1 MGAYAELID
10 NNGAFAEF
18 VRTYA
23 SMEEEEEETGIIL
36 KLCLCVIKLLSI
48 KIPYRS
54 ASVHRK
60 YRGFTRST
68 SFSRKFVRET
78 DLMVDIYMI

>member
-23 SMEEEEEETGIIL
+23 SMEVEEDETGILL
-36 KLCLCVIKLLSI
+36 KLCLSVMTKNFPRVVQ
-48 KIPYRS
+48 KHKRTQE
-54 ASVHRK
+54 ASR
-60 YRGFTRST
+60 
-68 SFSRKFVRET
+68 
-78 DLMVDIYMI
+78 IY